1 MRKAADFYLT
11 PIFELIWK
19 FLHAIGRPVV
29 QNQLLGIVI
38 SLVLGWLIAQGILIL
53 WRRRF
58 LTINEGAIN
67 KRESNDDKPSF
78 KDYVTDLLSFMLT
91 PVIGL
96 ITIILL
102 KTVFVSMAWRAGLIT
117 VTINILWTFIFYRVF
132 LLICFEI
139 FPSAEFRRYRYQFF
153 APLFILF
160 AINTILS
167 LLTDINKLSQ
177 VAVIRLFDTPITLGT
192 IFVITVG
199 FYFWIIG
206 AIMVEQTFLYI
217 FVLIAKQKTGAAR
230 ASSIIL
236 RYFLIGIGIVLFLGY
251 VGFDSTALAAI
262 SGGLSVGI
270 GFGLREIISNFLS
283 GIGLLFE
290 GSLRPGDMLEVE
302 GEPSTVE
309 NVSIR
314 ATTVRTFDNVE
325 KIVPNQQL
333 FTSIVTTYT
342 GTDQVVRVLVPVG
355 VSYQCDPEKVI
366 EILLDVARQHHLVLT
381 DPQPYVH
388 LMGYGD
394 SSVDF
399 RLAVFID
406 KPEIRLTVRSDLYR
420 AIWKALA
427 AHNIEIPFPQRDLHI
442 RSNDNNSSGQNSN

>member
-1 MRKAADFYLT
+1 MRETANFHLT

-19 FLHAIGRPVV
+19 FLHALGRPLV
-29 QNQLLGIVI
+29 QLQLLGIVI
-38 SLVLGWLIAQGILIL
+38 SLVLGWLIAQGILIQ

-58 LTINEGAIN
+58 LAINEGEIN
-67 KRESNDDKPSF
+67 EGELNDDKPSF
-78 KDYVTDLLSFMLT
+78 KHYATDLLSFMLT

-96 ITIILL
+96 
-102 KTVFVSMAWRAGLIT
+102 MAFSVLQTGFIQWGWRAGLIT
-117 VTINILWTFIFYRVF
+117 VAIKILWTFIFYRGF
-132 LLICFEI
+132 LLICYEI
-139 FPSAEFRRYRYQFF
+139 FPSADVRRYRLQFF

-167 LLTDINKLSQ
+167 LFTDIDNLSQ

-192 IFVITVG
+192 IFAITVG
-199 FYFWIIG
+199 LYFWIIG
-206 AIMVEQTFLYI
+206 ATLVEELFLYV
-217 FVLIAKQKTGAAR
+217 FVLIGKQKTGATQ

-236 RYFLIGIGIVLFLGY
+236 RYFLIGIGIVLFFGY
-251 VGFDSTALAAI
+251 VGFDSTALAAV

-270 GFGLREIISNFLS
+270 GFSLKEIIGNFIS
-283 GIGLLFE
+283 GIALLFE
-290 GSLRPGDMLEVE
+290 GALRPGDMVEVE

-309 NVSIR
+309 TVSIR
-314 ATTVRTFDNVE
+314 ATTVKTLDNVE
-325 KIVPNQQL
+325 KIVPNQHF

-355 VSYQCDPEKVI
+355 VSYNCDPEKVI
-366 EILLDVARQHHLVLT
+366 DILLDVARQHQMVLA
-381 DPQPYVH
+381 DPKPYVH

-399 RLAVFID
+399 CLAVFMN
-406 KPEIRLTVRSDLYR
+406 KPELRLSVRSDLYR

-427 AHNIEIPFPQRDLHI
+427 VHNIEIPFPQRDLHI
-442 RSNDNNSSGQNSN
+442 RSDSRK

>member
-1 MRKAADFYLT
+1 MRETAIFYLT

-19 FLHAIGRPVV
+19 FLHAIARPVV
-29 QNQLLGIVI
+29 QNQLLGIFI

-58 LTINEGAIN
+58 LAINEGAIN
-67 KRESNDDKPSF
+67 KRELNDDKPCF
-78 KDYVTDLLSFMLT
+78 KDYVTDLLSFMLS

-96 ITIILL
+96 MIVIVL
-102 KTVFVSMAWRAGLIT
+102 KTVFMEWSWRAGLIT
-117 VTINILWTFIFYRVF
+117 VTINLMWAFLFYRVF
-132 LLICFEI
+132 LLICYEI
-139 FPSAEFRRYRYQFF
+139 FPPAEVRRYRYQFYV
-153 APLFILF
+153 PLCILF
-160 AINTILS
+160 VINTILN
-167 LLTDINKLSQ
+167 LLTDTNKLSQ
-177 VAVIRLFDTPITLGT
+177 VVVIRLYNAPITLGT
-192 IFVITVG
+192 IFAITVG
-199 FYFWIIG
+199 LYFWIIG
-206 AIMVEQTFLYI
+206 ATIVEQTFLYV
-217 FVLIAKQKTGAAR
+217 FSRIAKQKTGAIR

-236 RYFLIGIGIVLFLGY
+236 RYFLIGIGIVLLFGY

-270 GFGLREIISNFLS
+270 GFGLKEIIGNFIS

-325 KIVPNQQL
+325 KIVPNQHL

-381 DPQPYVH
+381 EPQPYVH

-399 RLAVFID
+399 RLAVFINN
-406 KPEIRLTVRSDLYR
+406 PEIRLTVRSDLYR

-442 RSNDNNSSGQNSN
+442 RSDNTK